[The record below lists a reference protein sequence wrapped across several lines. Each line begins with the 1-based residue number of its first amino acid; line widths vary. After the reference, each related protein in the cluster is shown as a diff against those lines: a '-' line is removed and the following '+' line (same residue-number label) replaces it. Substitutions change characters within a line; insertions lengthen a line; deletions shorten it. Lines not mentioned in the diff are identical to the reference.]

1 MKDHLD
7 RSAPARATVHPASL
21 TQSRLIKGRHAPGG
35 PPAQIVGT
43 HLLIRGALDVDR
55 LRDALI
61 ELVRRHT
68 ILRTN
73 YAFAE
78 SGEVLAIIHPGEGPN
93 VFTIAPATGMS
104 DEDEIRKHVCDALEG
119 ATHRFTAPDRHTMLQ
134 AILIPHTPGVHSLLL
149 VIDHIAIDERS
160 RAVLQR
166 DLAALYADRSEDLG
180 EPYPYDS
187 SAVRNTFPSIEDSPE
202 ILDLLTPLPPRLLT
216 NLETETALPVV
227 TEGLLGPEIS
237 ARMGAAARRL
247 GCTRFIIHVT
257 ALLWALKQFSGVDDV
272 SLVTA
277 VDTRVRPQD
286 FDTVGFFQNLILL
299 RSRSPRSAG
308 LQRTFE
314 ECRTLVRDSLRR
326 RDYPI
331 ASLIAHAAEKR
342 EVGTCRSP
350 LYQVV
355 LAYAREDVDL
365 HWTLDGVDVRTV
377 EIDHPQAAIELL
389 IFVTE
394 SPSDTNTLLIGAA
407 DVLGADDLQR
417 LLSLWRDTV
426 GELTRD
432 GSTLPVG
439 AQAE

>member
-1 MKDHLD
+1 MP
-7 RSAPARATVHPASL
+7 SRATVYPASL
-21 TQSRLIKGRHAPGG
+21 TQSRLIKGRHATGV
-35 PPAQIVGT
+35 PAQIVGT
-43 HLLIRGALDVDR
+43 HLLIRGRLDVDR

-73 YAFAE
+73 YAFSE
-78 SGEVLAIIHPGEGPN
+78 SGEVLAIVHEDEGPD
-93 VFTIAPATGMS
+93 VFTTAPSTGMS
-104 DEDEIRKHVCDALEG
+104 DEDDIRKHVNDVLQG
-119 ATHRFTAPDRHTMLQ
+119 TNHRFMSPDRHTMLQ

-149 VIDHIAIDERS
+149 VIDHITIDERS
-160 RAVLQR
+160 RAVLQH
-166 DLAALYADRSEDLG
+166 DLAELYAGRSEDLP
-180 EPYPYDS
+180 EPHPYDS
-187 SAVRNTFPSIEDSPE
+187 SAVRSTFPTIEESPE
-202 ILDLLTPLPPRLLT
+202 ILDLLTPLPPRFLT
-216 NLETETALPVV
+216 NLEAEATRPVV

-237 ARMGAAARRL
+237 VRMGKAARRL
-247 GCTRFIIHVT
+247 GCTRFTIHVT
-257 ALLWALKQFSGVDDV
+257 ALLWALKQLSGTDDV

-277 VDTRVRPQD
+277 VDTRTRPQD

-308 LQRTFE
+308 LRRTFE

-342 EVGTCRSP
+342 GKGPCRSP

-365 HWTLDGVDVRTV
+365 RWALDGVDVKAV
-377 EIDHPQAAIELL
+377 EIDHPQASIELL
-389 IFVTE
+389 IFMTE

-407 DVLGADDLQR
+407 DVLGADDLHR
-417 LLSLWRDTV
+417 LLTLWRDAV
-426 GELTRD
+426 GELTDD
-432 GSTLPVG
+432 GSTAPAD

>member
-1 MKDHLD
+1 MENHLD
-7 RSAPARATVHPASL
+7 RSGRPRATVYPASL

-61 ELVRRHT
+61 GLVRRHT

-78 SGEVLAIIHPGEGPN
+78 SGEVLAIVHPGEGPD
-93 VFTIAPATGMS
+93 VFTIAPATGLS
-104 DEDEIRKHVCDALEG
+104 DEDEIRKHVSDVLDG
-119 ATHRFTAPDRHTMLQ
+119 ATHRFTSPDRHTMLQ

-166 DLAALYADRSEDLG
+166 DLAALYAGRSEDLA
-180 EPYPYDS
+180 EPYAYDS

-202 ILDLLTPLPPRLLT
+202 ILDLLTPLPPRFLT
-216 NLETETALPVV
+216 DLEAETTVPVV

-257 ALLWALKQFSGVDDV
+257 ALLWALKQFSGTDDV

-277 VDTRVRPQD
+277 VDTRLRPQD

-331 ASLIAHAAEKR
+331 ASLIAHAAERR
-342 EVGTCRSP
+342 EGGTRRNP

-365 HWTLDGVDVRTV
+365 NWALDGVDVRAM
-377 EIDHPQAAIELL
+377 EIDHPQASIELL
-389 IFVTE
+389 MFVTE

-407 DVLGADDLQR
+407 DVLGADDLHR
-417 LLSLWRDTV
+417 LLALWRETV

-432 GSTLPVG
+432 GSVHPAGTR
-439 AQAE
+439 AE